1 MSHLR
6 WFENVRLNKTTKAA
20 TRRDVVRAV
29 ASIFPGLAL
38 GGLVEIA
45 LGKPDRKRNRKPK
58 SNGRD
63 RPGTGQDDDG
73 LAAAAAGDACSANW
87 PGSGRR
93 ARRNRRHCRFIRRQ
107 CDGDDPRDFCIV
119 QVLPTDDKIADCC
132 PDGRPKCCGRECCQ
146 SNDKCCEGRCCG
158 DASSPELQCC
168 NGRCINTNANFLH
181 CGGCGHECPVG
192 QTCAD
197 GRCVCVGG
205 PCDPACPVGLTYCDG
220 ECVDTLEDPRH
231 CGGCNAFNP
240 NGLKCCNGNLC
251 TYVDGLCCGSTC
263 YPSYYTSCP

>member
-45 LGKPDRKRNRKPK
+45 LGKPDGKRNRKPK

-107 CDGDDPRDFCIV
+107 CDG
-119 QVLPTDDKIADCC
+119 
-132 PDGRPKCCGRECCQ
+132 
-146 SNDKCCEGRCCG
+146 
-158 DASSPELQCC
+158 
-168 NGRCINTNANFLH
+168 
-181 CGGCGHECPVG
+181 
-192 QTCAD
+192 
-197 GRCVCVGG
+197 
-205 PCDPACPVGLTYCDG
+205 
-220 ECVDTLEDPRH
+220 
-231 CGGCNAFNP
+231 
-240 NGLKCCNGNLC
+240 
-251 TYVDGLCCGSTC
+251 
-263 YPSYYTSCP
+263 